1 VNLEQAA
8 SYDILVEGDDLS
20 DEDKNRIK
28 EIRIVDYLRL
38 PDVCTVDVAYP
49 RGEGLDSQPF
59 DIGKEIEVRLGAP
72 GERAPETLFKGR
84 VVSLESEFG
93 AGGCS
98 VQVRA
103 YDRSHLL
110 HRSRRARTFQN
121 QTASDIVERIAKG
134 YGLTAKCEPSGEPYD
149 FFQQDNETDWD
160 LIWRLCERHGCL
172 FIVEGGTAYFGKP
185 SADGAVELVWPETL
199 RSFRPRVTSVQQV
212 NQVTLLAHDPKTKQA
227 IESSASRPEQIAKI
241 GVDRERVAHAFE
253 NATLHVATEPVKSKA
268 EGDAIAQALLDK
280 LANGYIAA
288 EGVAPG
294 NPKIKAG
301 SKVNVSG
308 VGGRFSGTYLVAMS
322 MHVLRGGSYETFFA
336 NSASHT
342 ILGAVGSDGSAAPVF
357 GSQVVLGVVTNN
369 ADPDGMGRV
378 RVRYPA
384 FGDEVESAWARIATP
399 SAGKERGLLMLPVV
413 GEEVLVAFEH
423 DDTRRPYVLGSLF
436 NGRDVPGDDLLQGK
450 DGSFAMKSDKKAHL
464 ESKEDFTIKSGA
476 KLTVEISD
484 AASMKAG
491 QSFEIEGQNVSIKGN
506 AQVTI
511 EGTSTLELKCGAASI
526 ELSSSGV
533 RVSGP
538 MISFG

>member
-72 GERAPETLFKGR
+72 GERTPETIFKGR

-172 FIVEGGTAYFGKP
+172 FIVEGGTAYF
-185 SADGAVELVWPETL
+185 D
-199 RSFRPRVTSVQQV
+199 
-212 NQVTLLAHDPKTKQA
+212 
-227 IESSASRPEQIAKI
+227 
-241 GVDRERVAHAFE
+241 
-253 NATLHVATEPVKSKA
+253 
-268 EGDAIAQALLDK
+268 
-280 LANGYIAA
+280 AA
-288 EGVAPG
+288 E
-294 NPKIKAG
+294 
-301 SKVNVSG
+301 VS
-308 VGGRFSGTYLVAMS
+308 
-322 MHVLRGGSYETFFA
+322 
-336 NSASHT
+336 
-342 ILGAVGSDGSAAPVF
+342 
-357 GSQVVLGVVTNN
+357 
-369 ADPDGMGRV
+369 
-378 RVRYPA
+378 
-384 FGDEVESAWARIATP
+384 
-399 SAGKERGLLMLPVV
+399 
-413 GEEVLVAFEH
+413 
-423 DDTRRPYVLGSLF
+423 
-436 NGRDVPGDDLLQGK
+436 
-450 DGSFAMKSDKKAHL
+450 
-464 ESKEDFTIKSGA
+464 
-476 KLTVEISD
+476 
-484 AASMKAG
+484 
-491 QSFEIEGQNVSIKGN
+491 
-506 AQVTI
+506 
-511 EGTSTLELKCGAASI
+511 ELK
-526 ELSSSGV
+526 
-533 RVSGP
+533 
-538 MISFG
+538 